1 MALSDK
7 KVREAKILT
16 KKYKLYDG
24 NGLHILISPSGSK
37 LWRFKYQFAGK
48 EKLMSFGM
56 FPILTLQEARDK
68 QFEARRLLLAGI
80 DPNARKQEEQKAIR
94 QAAANTF
101 EAIALEWHDT
111 NSPRW
116 EAKTA
121 KMILR
126 RMQNHLFPK
135 FGHKPIDSFKPLD
148 ILEVLKKIEEE
159 KKHETVHR
167 LLNYTQNVFRYA
179 VITGRV
185 VNNPS
190 RELNAAIKAK
200 QTQHFPTIEPH
211 QLKAFL
217 KAFSEADSA
226 LQAKLALKLQLLTFL
241 RTNELRQ
248 LKWEYID
255 TELRQLRI
263 PASIMKMKRAH
274 IVPLSEQ
281 ALDVISELKS
291 LNSTSE
297 YLFPNIPGK
306 KCPYMSENTVNNVIV
321 RMGYK
326 GRIVAHGFRS
336 LASTILNENGF
347 NSDAI
352 ERQLAHQEP
361 NKVRAA
367 YNFAEYL
374 PERVQMM
381 QWWGNLIKEKLEI
394 SEP

>member
-24 NGLHILISPSGSK
+24 NGLHILVSPSGSK

-48 EKLMSFGM
+48 EKLMSLGM
-56 FPILTLQEARDK
+56 FPLLGLQEARDRH
-68 QFEARRLLLAGI
+68 FEARRQLLNGI
-80 DPNARKQEEQKAIR
+80 DPNAKKQAEKVALR

-101 EAIALEWHDT
+101 EAIAMEWHDT

-116 EAKTA
+116 DARHA
-121 KMILR
+121 NRILR
-126 RMQNHLFPK
+126 RMQNHLFPA

-148 ILEVLKKIEEE
+148 ILVVLKKIEAE
-159 KKHETVHR
+159 KKYETVHR
-167 LLNYTQNVFRYA
+167 LLNYAQGVFRYA
-179 VITGRV
+179 VITGRI

-190 RELNAAIKAK
+190 RDLNAAIKPK
-200 QTQHFPTIEPH
+200 QTQHYPSISSHELSGF
-211 QLKAFL
+211 LNAFASVDVS
-217 KAFSEADSA
+217 K
-226 LQAKLALKLQLLTFL
+226 QAKLALKLQLLTFL

-255 TELRQLRI
+255 YTLMQLRI
-263 PASIMKMKRAH
+263 PAVIMKMKRPH
-274 IVPLSEQ
+274 IVPLSKQ
-281 ALDVISELKS
+281 AIAEIRELEP
-291 LNSTSE
+291 LNSYSE

-326 GRIVAHGFRS
+326 GKVVAHGFRS
-336 LASTILNENGF
+336 LASTTLNEHGF
-347 NSDAI
+347 NPDAI
-352 ERQLAHQEP
+352 ERQLAHKEP
-361 NKVRAA
+361 NKIRAA

-374 PERVQMM
+374 PERIQLME
-381 QWWGNLIKEKLEI
+381 WWGEFVESKMSIN
-394 SEP
+394 